1 MKNYICIILLILPL
15 LYFVGCTEVDPKKVE
30 ETMSEISEQV
40 SSGAKQAKESIST
53 KFTELRGYINE
64 LSDEEFKE
72 LYPKIESWCDTT
84 KVKIERERERLGIT
98 NEDIVEKWNEI
109 YQKSRERYDEL
120 IKEAERE

>member
-1 MKNYICIILLILPL
+1 
-15 LYFVGCTEVDPKKVE
+15 
-30 ETMSEISEQV
+30 MSEISEQV

-120 IKEAERE
+120 IEEAERE